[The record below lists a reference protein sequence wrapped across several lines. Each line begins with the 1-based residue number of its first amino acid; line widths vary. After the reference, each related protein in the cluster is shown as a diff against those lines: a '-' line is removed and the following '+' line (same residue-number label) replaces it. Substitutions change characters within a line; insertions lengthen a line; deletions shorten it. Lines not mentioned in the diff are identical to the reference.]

1 MRRLTISLVLAVF
14 AITALSAQDLDK
26 ILSDH
31 YKASAQDKM
40 AKITSTSMI
49 GKSVAM
55 GMETQMAIYQARPN
69 NFRLEVSVMGSK
81 IINTYNGTTG
91 WLYAPIMGV
100 TEVRQMTQDEL
111 KTVLQQA
118 NMDSPLWDYKAK
130 GNNIEL
136 TGTTEDGSAYML
148 KLTTAEAD
156 EMTICI
162 SKETFLISK
171 VITTQMA
178 QGMETE
184 IEMEMKD
191 YKVVK
196 GIPTAHYM
204 ATKMGGQV
212 MSTITFESIEYNK
225 TLDSALFGKPVI
237 E

>member
-1 MRRLTISLVLAVF
+1 MRRLTISFAIAIF

-26 ILSDH
+26 ILNDH
-31 YKASAQDKM
+31 YKASAQDKVS
-40 AKITSTSMI
+40 KITSTSMI

-69 NFRLEVSVMGSK
+69 SFRLEVNVMGSK
-81 IINTYNGTTG
+81 IIHTYNGTTG
-91 WLYAPIMGV
+91 WLYAPILGV
-100 TEVRQMTQDEL
+100 AEVREMTQDEL

-136 TGTTEDGSAYML
+136 TGTTEDGSSYML

-162 SKETFLISK
+162 SKKTFLISK

-184 IEMEMKD
+184 IEMEFKD
-191 YKVVK
+191 YKDVK
-196 GIPTAHYM
+196 GIPSSHYM
-204 ATKMGGQV
+204 ATKVGGQV
-212 MSTITFESIEYNK
+212 MSTTTFESIEYNK
-225 TLDSALFGKPVI
+225 ALDASLFEKPAI
-237 E
+237 N